1 MDRARWA
8 AALRLV
14 GVGWYVAVCIAGG
27 TMLGVWLDSLL
38 GTKVLL
44 TFAGLALGLVA
55 AFWGTLRL
63 LAPIM
68 DTNDKEERKG
78 E

>member
-1 MDRARWA
+1 M
-8 AALRLV
+8 
-14 GVGWYVAVCIAGG
+14 AVCIAGG

-44 TFAGLALGLVA
+44 TLTGLALGLLA
-55 AFWGTLRL
+55 AFWGVLRL

-68 DTNDKEERKG
+68 DTNGKEDRKR